1 MPTYKGYKASILDGL
16 TSLPLPEYETTV
28 SSNPDFVTCYIESSA
43 DQFFNIVLEDMT
55 AGISQGTAVY
65 VDGIYIDNGLTA
77 PGVAVERRW
86 YGKRIDHESVRPFIF
101 RNIIS
106 GKRYP
111 RPTNYCIFNVNF
123 SDNLI
128 ATNNSGVGTISLV
141 MRRCRIE
148 GKAEDQTNRGCVPRD
163 IEPPP
168 VRNSDPQHQDYL
180 AHRAEY
186 VIQATLSSDVF
197 L

>member
-1 MPTYKGYKASILDGL
+1 MIPRGGLAINRFSSDNSSNFELSKSNTFSKSVPFPTVRRSILNLPSHTFRIHFLTLPSMPTYKGYKASILDGL

-86 YGKRIDHESVRPFIF
+86 YGKRIDHESVRPFI
-101 RNIIS
+101 
-106 GKRYP
+106 
-111 RPTNYCIFNVNF
+111 
-123 SDNLI
+123 
-128 ATNNSGVGTISLV
+128 
-141 MRRCRIE
+141 
-148 GKAEDQTNRGCVPRD
+148 
-163 IEPPP
+163 
-168 VRNSDPQHQDYL
+168 
-180 AHRAEY
+180 
-186 VIQATLSSDVF
+186 
-197 L
+197 